1 MGLIKKNILCMKGD
15 YSGQTKEGV
24 PMIKFRSLFTV
35 RTQSALLILSLV
47 LIISSAACN
56 GTNSASLDE
65 EAFLNAVDTAVA
77 ATDAAQ
83 AEAAQKTQVAEALL
97 APTETPIPTATTAA
111 PTSTP
116 EPSFTPNLEETDGT
130 PAPTQA
136 SFSPSLSGPAVQVSV
151 DTNCRSG
158 PGKSYTYLG
167 ALMVGEQAVIVG
179 KDPSGAYW
187 YITNPD
193 AEGEYCWIWGHYATI
208 AGNTGPLPIFTPGPT
223 PTPDP
228 NFSTAVNQVET
239 CGGFW
244 QIEFE
249 VVNNGI
255 VTLESISTYVKDT
268 VTGNDSAT
276 TSKNKFVEMNGC
288 TNVTSVGRLHPD
300 DTGYTVS
307 QDLVNDPTGHSTYVE
322 MTVCTEDGLHGD
334 CRSRAFYVTP

>member
-1 MGLIKKNILCMKGD
+1 
-15 YSGQTKEGV
+15 
-24 PMIKFRSLFTV
+24 MIRFRSLFTEKTRIV
-35 RTQSALLILSLV
+35 LLIVGLV
-47 LIISSAACN
+47 LIASSTACNGASSAA
-56 GTNSASLDE
+56 LDE

-83 AEAAQKTQVAEALL
+83 ALEAQKTEVAEALS
-97 APTETPIPTATTAA
+97 APTDTPMPTATTAP
-111 PTSTP
+111 PTPTP
-116 EPSFTPNLEETDGT
+116 EPSITPTPEGTDGT
-130 PAPTQA
+130 PAPTQS

-167 ALMVGEQAVIVG
+167 ALMVGEEAVIVG

-208 AGNTGPLPIFTPGPT
+208 AGNTGPLPIYTPGPT

-228 NFSTAVNQVET
+228 NFSTAVHQVET
-239 CGGFW
+239 CGGFF
-244 QIEFE
+244 QIEFT

-288 TNVTSVGRLHPD
+288 ASVTSYGRLHPD
-300 DTGYTVS
+300 DEGHTIS
-307 QDLVNDPTGHSTYVE
+307 QDLVNDPTGHSTYVK

-334 CRSRAFYVTP
+334 CRTREFYVTP